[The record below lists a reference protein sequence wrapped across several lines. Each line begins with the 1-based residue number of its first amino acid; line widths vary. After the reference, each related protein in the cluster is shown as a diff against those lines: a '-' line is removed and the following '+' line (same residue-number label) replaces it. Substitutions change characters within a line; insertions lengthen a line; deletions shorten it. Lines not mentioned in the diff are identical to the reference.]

1 MLLVFGFWIIS
12 AHGMSDDGVPVDIG
26 KSDILEIIHPTCH
39 EPLDNFPSHGDES
52 ITNNFYS
59 NVAARRR
66 KLRSNFHRSG
76 VS

>member
-1 MLLVFGFWIIS
+1 MLLVFGFWNIS
-12 AHGMSDDGVPVDIG
+12 AHGMSDDGVSVDIG
-26 KSDILEIIHPTCH
+26 KSGTLAILPKGCD